1 VNPPPTPE
9 DASGPD
15 IVADVLAAVRGTSVT
30 DLDVEWEGGSLHLR
44 RDAGANWP
52 EAAEAAPA
60 AAPAE
65 GPAIVRSPYVGIFH
79 REAEGGYPQPG
90 AVVNEQTLLG
100 EVETMGI
107 RNAVKA
113 ALAGVLVEVLVPDRT
128 PVEFGQALAVVRPG
142 PQNDA

>member
-1 VNPPPTPE
+1 MNPPLE
-9 DASGPD
+9 DAAAPD

-30 DLDVEWEGGSLHLR
+30 DLDVEWDGGSLRLHR
-44 RDAGANWP
+44 EAGAPWP
-52 EAAEAAPA
+52 QAPEAAPA
-60 AAPAE
+60 AAPAD

-79 REAEGGYPQPG
+79 RAPESGYPQPG

-107 RNAVKA
+107 RNGVKP

-142 PQNDA
+142 SPNDA